1 VRVLVTGGTGFV
13 GSHTAAELAREG
25 CEVRLLVRD
34 PAKAA
39 RVFAPHGV
47 ALPECS
53 VGDVTDV
60 ASVAR
65 ALDGCDAVVHAAAL
79 VALESHRA
87 GEVQRTNVAGAEIV
101 LGEAMRRG
109 LASIVYV
116 SSSAALFRAGGPPIG
131 PDSAVAEARS
141 PYARS
146 KAAAE
151 RFARGLL
158 EGGAP
163 LRISYPGGVVGPDD
177 PGLSEMNHTLRVLV
191 RDFVALTS
199 SGVNVVDV
207 RDLARAHA
215 ALALG
220 RAAPGRYVVAGP
232 FLAWREVADLL
243 DAVTGRRVRR
253 LPLPGSLLRG
263 AGRVGDLAKRFVSF
277 DFPLSHEAMTFA
289 TRWPGADSA
298 RTLEA
303 LGLRFRDPAESFA
316 DALRWLARA
325 GHLAPELA
333 GRLGEAR

>member
-47 ALPECS
+47 PPADFV
-53 VGDVTDV
+53 VGDVTD
-60 ASVAR
+60 APSVAR
-65 ALDGCDAVVHAAAL
+65 ALEGCDAVVHAAAL

-87 GEVQRTNVAGAEIV
+87 GEVQRTNVEGAEIV
-101 LGEAMRRG
+101 LGEARRRE
-109 LASIVYV
+109 LSSIVYV

-131 PDSAVAEARS
+131 PDSEVAEASS

-151 RFARGLL
+151 RFARALL
-158 EGGAP
+158 EEGAP
-163 LRISYPGGVVGPDD
+163 VRISYPGGVVGPDD

-199 SGVNVVDV
+199 SGLNVVDV
-207 RDLARAHA
+207 RDLARVHA

-220 RAAPGRYVVAGP
+220 RTPPGRYVVGGP

-243 DAVTGRRVRR
+243 DALTGRRVRR
-253 LPLPGSLLRG
+253 LPLPGALLRA
-263 AGRVGDLAKRFVSF
+263 AGRAGDVAKRFVSF
-277 DFPLSHEAMTFA
+277 DFPLNHEAMTFA
-289 TRWPGADSA
+289 TRWPGTDSTK
-298 RTLEA
+298 TLEA
-303 LGLRFRDPAESFA
+303 VGLRFRDPAESLG
-316 DALRWLARA
+316 DALRWLVRA
-325 GHLAPELA
+325 GHLSPELA
-333 GRLGEAR
+333 GRLGR